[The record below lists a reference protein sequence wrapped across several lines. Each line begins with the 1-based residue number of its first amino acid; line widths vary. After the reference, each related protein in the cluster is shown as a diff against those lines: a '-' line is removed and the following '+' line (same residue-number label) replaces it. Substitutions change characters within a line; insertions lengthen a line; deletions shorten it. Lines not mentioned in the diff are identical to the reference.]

1 MIKSI
6 PLSIPANLYSLQGA
20 LFLAQGA
27 PAVVSITSLA
37 EAVGHALGAVVIFAY
52 AYAVI
57 MIIMACIQE
66 RGDGNWKYA
75 LARAIGMMASTL
87 FANLFLNIFFP
98 GEQVPI
104 SFA

>member
-6 PLSIPANLYSLQGA
+6 PLSTPVNLYSLA
-20 LFLAQGA
+20 FFLAQGA
-27 PAVVSITSLA
+27 PAVVSIASLA
-37 EAVGHALGAVVIFAY
+37 AAIGHALGAVVIFSY
-52 AYAVI
+52 AYAVL

-75 LARAIGMMASTL
+75 LARAIGIMSATL
-87 FANLFLNIFFP
+87 FGNLFLNIFFP

>member
-1 MIKSI
+1 MIKLI
-6 PLSIPANLYSLQGA
+6 PLSIPLRDA
-20 LFLAQGA
+20 LFLAQA
-27 PAVVSITSLA
+27 QAAVVSIATLA
-37 EAVGHALGAVVIFAY
+37 TAVGHALGAVVIFSY

-66 RGDGNWKYA
+66 RGDGGWKYA
-75 LARAIGMMASTL
+75 LARAIGMMGATL